1 MATTSR
7 RHDASVRGTLEA
19 FFSYWID
26 CFSEERWLYLKV
38 VKVEVVA
45 LILEWLSFLDDGSG
59 IGWMEEWKKWMEREV
74 RERDEGGY
82 VCHFE
87 GSKE

>member
-45 LILEWLSFLDDGSG
+45 LILEWLSF
-59 IGWMEEWKKWMEREV
+59 
-74 RERDEGGY
+74 
-82 VCHFE
+82 F
-87 GSKE
+87 